1 MASTK
6 IEYCDET
13 ANFVTG
19 CLHSCDYCYARRM
32 ATRLAGI
39 KGTVYHRLRQAGCG
53 PFDPAFHCEVFRKF
67 SRRLENVKTSRRVFI
82 ASMGD
87 VGCKAFFH
95 STGVNSGMNTVLRH
109 NLPTS
114 EVLQRI
120 FELCTSQS
128 RHTFLLLSK
137 NPKMFNGFVWPDNVY
152 AGTSFD
158 RTNQIALSR
167 LSALSE
173 IRAGVRWVSVEPLL
187 DPAFDVERLAVGDFK
202 PGWVVVGGLSGKKPL
217 PKGCDI
223 AAERIV
229 LWCKH
234 HGIPV
239 FLKDNLR
246 LSIES
251 PHEYP

>member
-1 MASTK
+1 MENSK
-6 IEYCDET
+6 IEWTDDT
-13 ANFVTG
+13 SNFVTG
-19 CLHSCDYCYARRM
+19 CLHNCSFCYARRM
-32 ATRLAGI
+32 ANRFAG
-39 KGTVYHRLRQAGCG
+39 KPGTVYHRLKQAGLD
-53 PFDPAFHCEVFRKF
+53 PFEPTFHFKVFRKLNK
-67 SRRLENVKTSRRVFI
+67 RLTNIKTSRRVFI

-87 VGCKAFFH
+87 IGCKALFH
-95 STGVNSGMNTVLRH
+95 STGYNETDAVLRH
-109 NLPTS
+109 NLPTG

-120 FELCTSQS
+120 FDLCVFHL

-137 NPKMFNGFVWPDNVY
+137 NPRMLRGFVWPENVSV
-152 AGTSFD
+152 GTSID
-158 RTNQIALSR
+158 STDEQAKAR
-167 LSALSE
+167 LTDLEGVS
-173 IRAGVRWVSVEPLL
+173 AGVRWVSVEPLL
-187 DPAFDVERLAVGDFK
+187 DPAFDVEKLAVGDFK

-251 PHEYP
+251 PHEYL